1 MTDGRRLRLAFLH
14 YSCPPVIGGVETVL
28 AAQARLLRPRGYA
41 VTVLAGR
48 GRRFAPGVPVVIE
61 PLLSATHPRVRAA
74 HAALERGDPL
84 PVQGAA
90 HEIGRKLRR
99 RLAGID
105 LCVVHNVFT
114 LAKNLAL
121 TVALHD
127 LARSV
132 RRPRFVAWTHDVWE
146 GDRELAGKFPWNL
159 VSTAVPGVA
168 YVAVTETAK
177 MALVGATGMTDAAV
191 NVIPNGIDEDAL
203 TALSPAA
210 RALLDRLRLDPRDLV
225 LLMPVRVTRRK
236 NLELA
241 IDVTS
246 ELVRLNLRPRL
257 LITGPPGPHT
267 PANREYL
274 QSLQSRAVARGL
286 GDAVTFLALGGSRR
300 LTDRMV
306 GELYHRC
313 DGVLLTSTQEGFGLP
328 PLEAGL
334 FRAPVFCTDIPA
346 FREVTGDDV
355 VYFPLGDPP
364 QQIAQRIAAFF
375 DADRAA
381 RLRRR
386 VRTAYLW
393 DAILQLHIE
402 PLIQQLMGTSAK

>member
-1 MTDGRRLRLAFLH
+1 MTDGRRPRLAFLH

-28 AAQARLLRPRGYA
+28 AAQARLLRARGYA
-41 VTVLAGR
+41 VTVMAGR
-48 GRRFAPGVPVVIE
+48 GRRFNPDVRVVLD
-61 PLLSATHPRVRAA
+61 PLLSATHPRVRAV
-74 HAALERGDPL
+74 HAALDRGDPA
-84 PVQGAA
+84 PVQTLAD
-90 HEIGRKLRR
+90 EIGRKLRR

-127 LARSV
+127 LARSS
-132 RRPRFVAWTHDVWE
+132 RRPRLVAWTHDVWE
-146 GDRELAGKFPWNL
+146 GDAELGGKFPWNL
-159 VSTAVPGVA
+159 VRTTAPGVA

-177 MALVGATGMTDAAV
+177 MALVGATGVTAATV
-191 NVIPNGIDEDAL
+191 RVIPNGIDEDAL
-203 TALSPAA
+203 AASPPAA
-210 RALLDRLRLDPRDLV
+210 WAWLDRLRLDARDLV

-241 IDVTS
+241 IDVTA
-246 ELVRLNLRPRL
+246 ELARIGLRPRL

-274 QSLQSRAVARGL
+274 QFLRSRAAARGI
-286 GDAVTFLALGGSRR
+286 GEAVTFLARRAGR

-306 GELYHRC
+306 GSLYQRC
-313 DGVLLTSTQEGFGLP
+313 DGVLLTSTLEGFGLP

-334 FRAPVFCTDIPA
+334 FRVPVFCTDIPA
-346 FREVTGDDV
+346 FREVAGDEV
-355 VYFPLGDPP
+355 MYFALDDPP
-364 QQIAQRIAAFF
+364 PQIAQRIAAFF
-375 DADRAA
+375 DSDRAA
-381 RLRRR
+381 RLRRH

-393 DAILQLHIE
+393 DAILRDHLE
-402 PLIQQLMGTSAK
+402 PLIRKLTDSAMR